1 MTNWRWYMRSR
12 PRPPGPAGRL
22 RRALAALVAVGV
34 LAVGLLAA
42 SPAYAAPALSVTPS
56 TGLNPAGATV
66 TINGSGYTPGQGVY
80 VRFCQQPSGTPGS
93 GPAGR
98 ATTCDG
104 SLDQWITPIP
114 ASGTFSTT
122 MTITKVFGTTD
133 CGVVTCG
140 IFTRRDHLGGG
151 GDFSSDVFFPVSF
164 SGAPQVSASPYRA
177 LNPAGQT
184 VTVTGQG
191 FTPGIGVYV
200 RLCKQAAGALGTP
213 AGRPPGSDCHT
224 PADVWVTPIPSSGT
238 FTTTLN
244 VVGTFG
250 SIDCLATQCGVFVRR
265 DHLAP
270 TDYSQDAFRPL
281 FFGTALS
288 VGDVTVPE
296 GADDTGRA
304 KVTLTLAAPQ
314 PNDVTVTY
322 TTTDGTALA
331 GTDYVARL
339 GKTRTIKAGKR
350 HTTISVPVLGNTAVQ
365 ANRSFTVTLTGAT
378 GGVSVLERPV
388 GTVTILDDDG
398 YGPGSLVLGDAKVV
412 ESDEPGGAVTARV
425 PVTRTG
431 AVTGAA
437 SVTVGVPFATA
448 TPGVDF
454 KSLSKTGTRVL
465 SFAPGQRT
473 RWVNVV
479 VYGDTLAEGDELL
492 ALALS
497 APVGA
502 TLGKA
507 TGQLTILDLDA

>member
-1 MTNWRWYMRSR
+1 MLAR
-12 PRPPGPAGRL
+12 PRPSGRTPRN
-22 RRALAALVAVGV
+22 RRPLIPLVALTVLAA
-34 LAVGLLAA
+34 GLLTA
-42 SPAYAAPALSVTPS
+42 SPAYAARTLSVTPS

-98 ATTCDG
+98 ATNCDT

-114 ASGTFSTT
+114 SAGAFSTT
-122 MTITKVFGTTD
+122 MTVAKVFGTTD

-140 IFTRRDHLGGG
+140 IFTRRDHVGGG

-200 RLCKQAAGALGTP
+200 RLCKQAAGAPGTP
-213 AGRPPGSDCHT
+213 AGRPPGTDCHT
-224 PADVWVTPIPSSGT
+224 PSDVWISPIPASGT

-244 VVGTFG
+244 AVGTFG

-265 DHLAP
+265 DHLVP

-281 FFGTALS
+281 SFGTALS

-296 GADDTGRA
+296 GADGTGRA

-322 TTTDGTALA
+322 TTTDGTAIA

-350 HTTISVPVLGNTAVQ
+350 HATITVPILGNTTVQ
-365 ANRSFTVTLTGAT
+365 ANRTFTVTLTGAT
-378 GGVSVLERPV
+378 GGASVLERPV
-388 GTVTILDDDG
+388 ATVTILDDDG
-398 YGPGSLVLGDAKVV
+398 YASGSLVIGDAKVV
-412 ESDEPGGAVTARV
+412 ESDEPGGRVTARV

-448 TPGVDF
+448 TAGVDF
-454 KSLSKTGTRVL
+454 KPLSKTGIRVL

-479 VYGDTLAEGDELL
+479 VYGDAFAEGDELL
-492 ALALS
+492 ALQLS

-502 TLGKA
+502 GLGKA